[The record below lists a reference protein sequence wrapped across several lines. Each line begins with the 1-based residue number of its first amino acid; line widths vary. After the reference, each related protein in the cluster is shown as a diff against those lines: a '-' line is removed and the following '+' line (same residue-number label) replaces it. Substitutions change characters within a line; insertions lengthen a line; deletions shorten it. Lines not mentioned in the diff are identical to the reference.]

1 MKRLFLLPLLLFLG
15 CRGPTVPPETAQA
28 FANPSKET
36 IAHWRAWTDAQGLR
50 DASTT
55 EVISA
60 LRKEPSTLPGTKE
73 AREGLALCLTV
84 FQERGTPPFP
94 NALLPTLMF
103 FDFRGVAR
111 EMRAAGVNPNIE
123 CAMKEGCPLTTI
135 AVVTGLRALEF
146 CDALGADFNWVPRL
160 TDENGKDITAWEYLP
175 VCAAWV
181 SRDFDALRW
190 LIDHG
195 ADINCRM
202 ANESPLEIY
211 VGAFKK
217 DNDEQTLEDV
227 KRFLALGVD
236 LKDPVR
242 TPLPLAL
249 LFRQSLVA
257 EEYLRRGVDPNQ
269 PMRRTGTSPMG
280 YAILLRDRD
289 MVRLLLRYGADPH
302 RGICHEETH
311 REGHFT
317 LPVAEELRFRI
328 RHLYAC
334 HLPKTRTERARKD
347 CQRRL
352 DEMAAF
358 LNFWETEVLKG
369 EPSEPYPFVDA
380 STPCKEPVPRPKT
393 STP

>member
-15 CRGPTVPPETAQA
+15 CRGPTVPPETAQD

-50 DASTT
+50 NASTT
-55 EVISA
+55 EVIAA

-73 AREGLALCLTV
+73 AREELALCLTL
-84 FQERGTPPFP
+84 FQERGTVPFP
-94 NALLPTLMF
+94 NVLLPTLMF

-123 CAMKEGCPLTTI
+123 CAMKESCPLTTT

-202 ANESPLEIY
+202 ADESPLEIY

-227 KRFLALGVD
+227 KRFLALGVN

-257 EEYLRRGVDPNQ
+257 EEYLRRGVDPNR
-269 PMRRTGTSPMG
+269 PMRRTGMSPME
-280 YAILLRDRD
+280 YAILWHDCD
-289 MVRLLLRYGADPH
+289 MVRLLLRYGAVPPRELNH
-302 RGICHEETH
+302 AETH
-311 REGHFT
+311 LKGSFS
-317 LPVAEELRFRI
+317 LPVTEELRFRI
-328 RHLYAC
+328 RHTKAC
-334 HLPKTRTERARKD
+334 VLPRARTESERKR
-347 CQRRL
+347 CQQRI
-352 DEMAAF
+352 EQIVAF
-358 LNFWETEVLKG
+358 LTFWETEVLKG